1 MHSTGLEMKIG
12 IDIRAAIEEPAG
24 IGKIVGNMTKQLIS
38 IDPMNQYILYSNK
51 PYESGIHN
59 PRVRMVVVD
68 FAGVPAGRLLW
79 HIAVVFR
86 ARYLDKVDRFLSVAS
101 LQAAALTKNL
111 VTLIVPDLT
120 NVLFPEWHVG
130 RPRLTGRLFLRRAMR
145 NAREIV
151 AISQNTRSDI
161 LRYAG
166 GAIAEGKVSV
176 AHIACEDDF
185 FRPVPPD
192 EVDRVR
198 LRYGLKSR
206 YILNVGT
213 IEPRKNLPSLIKAF
227 ASVAAAV
234 EDLDL
239 IVVGR
244 KGWKWQETFEVAEQ
258 SSVRHRIRFLEYVP
272 PGDLPA
278 MYAGAELFVYPSFY
292 EGFGIPPLEAMACGV
307 PVITSNTSSLPE
319 VVGAAAVQVDPGD
332 TIALQESML
341 RLLRDENLRKMYS
354 QAGRKQSEK
363 FSWQTFGQNILQL
376 VSRTP

>member
-1 MHSTGLEMKIG
+1 M
-12 IDIRAAIEEPAG
+12 
-24 IGKIVGNMTKQLIS
+24 
-38 IDPMNQYILYSNK
+38 
-51 PYESGIHN
+51 
-59 PRVRMVVVD
+59 
-68 FAGVPAGRLLW
+68 
-79 HIAVVFR
+79 
-86 ARYLDKVDRFLSVAS
+86 FL
-101 LQAAALTKNL
+101 
-111 VTLIVPDLT
+111 
-120 NVLFPEWHVG
+120 
-130 RPRLTGRLFLRRAMR
+130 LFLRRAMR

-192 EVDRVR
+192 ELDRVKQ
-198 LRYGLKSR
+198 RYGLKSR